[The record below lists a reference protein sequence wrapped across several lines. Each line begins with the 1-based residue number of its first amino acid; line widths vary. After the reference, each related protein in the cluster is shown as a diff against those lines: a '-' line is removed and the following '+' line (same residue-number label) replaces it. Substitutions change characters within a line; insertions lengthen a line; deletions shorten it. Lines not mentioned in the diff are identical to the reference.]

1 MKKSAIII
9 LFALMASVA
18 SLHADNK
25 DKDVVYVFGAS
36 VSFTDSVVYFTE
48 VQKIE
53 GVKLVSGFLPHRQM
67 YAYELKDYM
76 NFKEGMPGRT
86 SVIYFSKK
94 RSTLE
99 KKEKK
104 IKERMVEREG
114 KTVRY
119 LGDKFVFTKP

>member
-25 DKDVVYVFGAS
+25 DNDVVYVFGAS